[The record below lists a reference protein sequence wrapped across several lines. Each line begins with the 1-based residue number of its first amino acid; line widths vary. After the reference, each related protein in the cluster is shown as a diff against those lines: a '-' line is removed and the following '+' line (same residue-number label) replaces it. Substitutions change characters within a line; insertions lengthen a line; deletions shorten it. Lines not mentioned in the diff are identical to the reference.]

1 MHSLLAKTLNGSV
14 VAASAMGLL
23 IALSAS
29 ASAVELPDGN
39 YECWLSNMM
48 LGVIQ
53 IEGDTYRGPA
63 FDGNY
68 EGDHTFELTDAGTIN
83 WGGPL
88 GGMSTGGNTV
98 TSTVLKDAGGGRVG
112 FDVQIQNARGN
123 FQTISCSPQ

>member
-1 MHSLLAKTLNGSV
+1 MQSLFHKALHASV
-14 VAASAMGLL
+14 FGVAALGLFL
-23 IALSAS
+23 SLSAP

-53 IEGDTYRGPA
+53 IDGDTYRGPA
-63 FDGNY
+63 LDDNY
-68 EGDHTFELTDAGTIN
+68 EGDHTFELTEAGTIN
-83 WGGPL
+83 WKGPL

-112 FDVQIQNARGN
+112 FDIQIQNARGN